1 MRYKTKVMVITG
13 GREYQ
18 PGEILPADISA
29 DDLSFLKAKGFVEPA
44 DIATVA
50 TDAVD
55 EADDFSGFNESET
68 NELKS
73 SEEIKKIRSKKELV
87 KYAASIGLNLGNSSD
102 EKSLKELQEEVINF
116 LEEINFEEDYDQEKE

>member
-55 EADDFSGFNESET
+55 EADDFSGFNESDT

-73 SEEIKKIRSKKELV
+73 SEEIKKIRSKKELI
-87 KYAASIGLNLGNSSD
+87 KYAASIGLDLGNSD
-102 EKSLKELQEEVINF
+102 EKSMKELQEEVINF
-116 LEEINFEEDYDQEKE
+116 LEEINFEEDYDQEEE